1 MKKLLLLLA
10 LLAFSNESF
19 SQKLVF
25 NDVTTSFEAFQS
37 NEPFEKVFTS
47 QRQFFQ
53 FCEEYKINP
62 PANFVFP
69 NVDFSK
75 NYLVFICS
83 GVHRTGGTE
92 LEINKMSKGKS
103 GLLINFTIR
112 NPQPGCPVTDA
123 ITYPIRVATV
133 KRFSGLGKPRFSKKV
148 VLVPCI

>member
-1 MKKLLLLLA
+1 MKNFLLLFTIFLFFGA
-10 LLAFSNESF
+10 NA
-19 SQKLVF
+19 QKMTF
-25 NDVTTSFEAFQS
+25 KDVTNSFQEFQS

-47 QRQFFQ
+47 QKQFFQ
-53 FCEEYKINP
+53 FCEDSKINP
-62 PANFVFP
+62 SGNFVFP
-69 NVDFSK
+69 NIDFSK

-123 ITYPIRVATV
+123 ITFPIRVATV
-133 KRFSGLGKPRFSKKV
+133 KRFPGLGKPKFFPKV
-148 VLVPCI
+148 VLVPCL